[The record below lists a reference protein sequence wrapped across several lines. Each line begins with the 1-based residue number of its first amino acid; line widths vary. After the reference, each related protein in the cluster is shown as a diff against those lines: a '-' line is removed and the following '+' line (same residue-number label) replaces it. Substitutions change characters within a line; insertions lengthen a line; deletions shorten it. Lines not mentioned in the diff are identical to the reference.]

1 MRDAYL
7 RLVSGL
13 DRVLGVVTSAMLAL
27 AACLGMLQ
35 VLSRFVFRL
44 PFEWTEVLIRISLA
58 WMVFLGAAM
67 VFRTG
72 SMIAVDMMRRM
83 MPAPYRRAH
92 EAVLLALTLSFLAL
106 LSYMGFAY
114 AQRGSVQ
121 TIIGLEFAS
130 MFWAYLAVPVG
141 SACAAL
147 AAIAAYVEPR
157 AQQRDETLE
166 T

>member
-1 MRDAYL
+1 MRHAFL
-7 RLVSGL
+7 RLVGGL
-13 DRVLGVVTSAMLAL
+13 DRVLGVVTSALLAL
-27 AACLGMLQ
+27 AACLGLLQ
-35 VLSRFVFRL
+35 VLSRFLFRL
-44 PFEWTEVLIRISLA
+44 PIEWTEVLIRISLA
-58 WMVFLGAAM
+58 WMVFLGAAL

-72 SMIAVDMMRRM
+72 SMIAVDLMRRL
-83 MPAPYRRAH
+83 MPARFRRAH
-92 EAVLLALTLSFLAL
+92 ETALLVLTLSFLLL
-106 LSYMGFAY
+106 LSWMGFAY

-147 AAIAAYVEPR
+147 AAVAAFVEPGEP
-157 AQQRDETLE
+157 ARDDTLE